1 MLVELNISDR
11 LRKNKNFIIELL
23 KLDTFYIDEEDMQS
37 IGDNLKDDKEVMELI
52 LIKTLRFIKILALIL
67 KKIRSFLKS
76 F

>member
-1 MLVELNISDR
+1 M
-11 LRKNKNFIIELL
+11 L

-52 LIKTLRFIKILALIL
+52 LTKNFALYKNISSNL
-67 KKIRSFLKS
+67 KKDKVFLKK